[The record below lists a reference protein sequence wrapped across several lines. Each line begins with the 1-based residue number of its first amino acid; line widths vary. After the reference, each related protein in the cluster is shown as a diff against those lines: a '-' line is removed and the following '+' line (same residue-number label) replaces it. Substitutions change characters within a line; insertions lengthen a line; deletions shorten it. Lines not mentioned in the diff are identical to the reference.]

1 MKKWLASVMMVAAVA
16 AWSQAQA
23 PAGNGNA
30 PVAAPADTKAA
41 PAKPA
46 VKVEK
51 IVVATGVENR
61 EATGEA
67 TTFGADV
74 GQVYCWTKL
83 TVAETPAKIKYVWS
97 MGGKQVHEFPLDITS
112 PGRWWAA
119 KKVQTGSWKVE
130 VQSESG
136 ESLGSVEFTV
146 GGEAKAAAPAPVPA
160 PAPAKK

>member
-1 MKKWLASVMMVAAVA
+1 MKKWFASVMMVAAAA

-30 PVAAPADTKAA
+30 PVAAPAAAKAA
-41 PAKPA
+41 PAQAA

-51 IVVATGVENR
+51 IVVAAGMENR

-83 TVAETPAKIKYVWS
+83 TVSEAPAKVKYVWS
-97 MGGKQVHEFPLDITS
+97 LDGKQVHEYPLDIKS
-112 PGRWWAA
+112 SGRWWAA
-119 KKVQTGSWKVE
+119 KNVQTGSWKVE

-146 GGEAKAAAPAPVPA
+146 GGEAKAAPA
-160 PAPAKK
+160 PAPATK